1 MNKEQNLAE
10 TKLIKNN
17 KEQELEKYQI
27 DVELAIENH

>member
-1 MNKEQNLAE
+1 MNKEQNLVE

-17 KEQELEKYQI
+17 KDIEWEKYQI